1 MSSQA
6 SESILPTET
15 LELDSGLSLVPRV
28 KLILTVNRSDT
39 SVKPLDEW
47 QLKRSLIEF
56 LKTSFS
62 VTVPE
67 DDLLVR
73 KFKDLKKRKRDDP
86 VARGA
91 LFIRDLG
98 FLSKQ
103 PRIGYGRDDGLKE
116 LEKKVSD
123 WRKSVVDK
131 MDGIELNLVGVK
143 FKLSVAV
150 PASDDFEGMKKEWE
164 ELIAFGD
171 KGKVFLVYL
180 VKWSCIF
187 VVFIFVYELFDLVFV
202 FIYISVCICEN
213 Y

>member
-1 MSSQA
+1 MARNRKMSSQA

-28 KLILTVNRSDT
+28 KLILTVKRSDT

-171 KGKVFLVYL
+171 KGKAFLVYL
-180 VKWSCIF
+180 SEMKLHFCCF
-187 VVFIFVYELFDLVFV
+187 YFRL
-202 FIYISVCICEN
+202 
-213 Y
+213 